1 MKKTILTIA
10 AILVASSTAFAGD
23 RYGDAAPALN
33 APNVRIVTSAS
44 KIAAAPQEARHAE
57 DAAKAS
63 VVVNVPTA
71 NFGSTAAIGG
81 RANSIGASPRIL
93 YGSN

>member
-1 MKKTILTIA
+1 MKKTILTLA
-10 AILVASSTAFAGD
+10 AVLVASSTAFASD

-33 APNVRIVTSAS
+33 APNVHVVTTSS
-44 KIAAAPQEARHAE
+44 RIAASHQQARPE

-63 VVVNVPTA
+63 VVVNAPTID
-71 NFGSTAAIGG
+71 FGYTAAIGG
-81 RANSIGASPRIL
+81 HTNSTGASPRIL